1 MQRILCLILM
11 SKKCPVIVSKGW
23 IQTIAKARHRS
34 ISLIHIKIFYLQSN
48 GIENIALYVRVLLWH
63 YRPMLFIS
71 IRRKYIPWR
80 SILFFIGGPK
90 SNIVL
95 RSPRIKRPWR
105 PMDSYPNFRFL
116 DELTSGFR
124 FYNNAPYKRPYSMLP
139 MFRFRI
145 DAPQKRS
152 NKR

>member
-1 MQRILCLILM
+1 MRSLLQYCREWMQRILYLILM
-11 SKKCPVIVSKGW
+11 SKKFPVMVLIQGQ
-23 IQTIAKARHRS
+23 IQTIAKTRHRS
-34 ISLIHIKIFYLQSN
+34 ISLIPIKVFYLQSN
-48 GIENIALYVRVLLWH
+48 SIKTLLYIL
-63 YRPMLFIS
+63 S
-71 IRRKYIPWR
+71 IQRKYIPWKP
-80 SILFFIGGPK
+80 ILYITGGPK
-90 SNIVL
+90 SNTVFW
-95 RSPRIKRPWR
+95 SPRIKRPWR

-145 DAPQKRS
+145 DAPHKRS

>member
-11 SKKCPVIVSKGW
+11 SKRCPVIVSKGW

-34 ISLIHIKIFYLQSN
+34 ISRIHIKVFYLQSK
-48 GIENIALYVRVLLWH
+48 GIENIALYLRALL
-63 YRPMLFIS
+63 S
-71 IRRKYIPWR
+71 ITRKYIPWR
-80 SILFFIGGPK
+80 SILSFIGEPK

-145 DAPQKRS
+145 DAPHKRS